1 MTKPVRTP
9 ATYADLEMVP
19 PDLVA
24 EIIHG
29 VLETYPELDE
39 RESALSLGLLGR
51 LLDVDADGNDALANW
66 LFLQQPKVALGDSI
80 VVPALAGWTRDR
92 MPRIPADDIIL
103 ARPDWVCEFV
113 TRRNASHQRKMKRD
127 IYRESGVPYHW
138 VFNASYPVLDTHRLD
153 GDAWWWDG
161 AAGSHETFSIAPFK
175 ALTISMIDLLP
186 LDQRRQNTAG
196 NA

>member
-1 MTKPVRTP
+1 MLTSKASTN
-9 ATYADLEMVP
+9 ADLENFP
-19 PDLVA
+19 PHLVA
-24 EIIHG
+24 EIIDG
-29 VLETYPELDE
+29 VLKTHPDLDAE
-39 RESALSLGLLGR
+39 ESALSLGLLGR
-51 LLDVDADGNDALANW
+51 LLDVDADGNDATANW

-92 MPRIPADDIIL
+92 MPRIPVDDIIS
-103 ARPDWVCEFV
+103 ARTDWVCEFV
-113 TRRNASHQRKMKRD
+113 TRRNAGHQLKIKRD
-127 IYRESGVPYHW
+127 IYRESGVPHHW
-138 VFNASYPVLDTHRLD
+138 VFNASYPILDAHRLD

-161 AAGSHETFSIAPFK
+161 AAGSHEMFSIAPFR

>member
-1 MTKPVRTP
+1 MPSPVFDS
-9 ATYADLEMVP
+9 ATYADLEKVP
-19 PDLVA
+19 PHLVA

-29 VLETYPELDE
+29 VLETHPELDE
-39 RESALSLGLLGR
+39 RESALGLGLLGR
-51 LLDVDADGNDALANW
+51 LLDVDSDGNDALANW

-80 VVPALAGWTRDR
+80 VVPALAGWIRDR
-92 MPRIPADDIIL
+92 MPRIPADDIIST
-103 ARPDWVCEFV
+103 RPDWVCEFV
-113 TRRNASHQRKMKRD
+113 TRRNASHQLKMKRD

-138 VFNASYPVLDTHRLD
+138 AFKASYPILDSHRLD
-153 GDAWWWDG
+153 DNAWWWNG